1 MPCVI
6 VGSVTQTR
14 DVAFADV
21 SHVSMSK
28 ASGVPSSAVK
38 QMSAFA
44 LAGKLMSEY
53 ENPGIVALETRT
65 SKGKFV
71 SVVRF
76 AS

>member
-1 MPCVI
+1 MPCII

-28 ASGVPSSAVK
+28 GSGVPSAAVK

-53 ENPGIVALETRT
+53 ENPGIVSLEIRT
-65 SKGKFV
+65 STGKSV
-71 SVVRF
+71 SVARL